1 MQWPVQHRASKGV
14 YLGSYCH
21 ELPLSNLIQM
31 RSILGPN
38 ISIISLMYGST
49 ESGTLGVP
57 YNDNI
62 LDEFVLQ
69 CADFVEFLD
78 VSQAETHEN
87 ICQTV
92 STCSFHLNV
101 RS

>member
-1 MQWPVQHRASKGV
+1 
-14 YLGSYCH
+14 
-21 ELPLSNLIQM
+21 
-31 RSILGPN
+31 
-38 ISIISLMYGST
+38 MYGST
-49 ESGTLGVP
+49 ESSMLGIP
-57 YNDNI
+57 HNDNI

-92 STCSFHLNV
+92 STCPFLLDV
-101 RS
+101 RG